1 MKKYT
6 KLTSSVV
13 ALLAGIASQWSN
25 AAPFSFVATDTP
37 LAIPSYGPTVSRIN
51 VPSGSGATINDL
63 NVFIDLDHTYV
74 SDLILTIEHVDTG
87 TTATLFNRHG
97 GGDNH
102 INEVTFD
109 DEANV
114 LISNS
119 LAPYGPGSFVPHQ
132 ALSTFDG
139 ESIEGM
145 WALTIDD
152 KMNGDFGTTY
162 SFRIE
167 GDASSPLDGPTTIQ
181 VDIKPGSH
189 TNPIKLRSQG
199 VIPVAILTTEDFD
212 ANNVD
217 VSTVKFGPGDAQP
230 VHHAL
235 DDVDGDTDWDLIFH
249 FKTQEAGTTCG
260 DTEATLTAYTLDG
273 LEITGTDSIKTVGC
287 EKK

>member
-1 MKKYT
+1 
-6 KLTSSVV
+6 
-13 ALLAGIASQWSN
+13 
-25 AAPFSFVATDTP
+25 
-37 LAIPSYGPTVSRIN
+37 
-51 VPSGSGATINDL
+51 
-63 NVFIDLDHTYV
+63 
-74 SDLILTIEHVDTG
+74 
-87 TTATLFNRHG
+87 
-97 GGDNH
+97 
-102 INEVTFD
+102 
-109 DEANV
+109 
-114 LISNS
+114 
-119 LAPYGPGSFVPHQ
+119 
-132 ALSTFDG
+132 
-139 ESIEGM
+139 M